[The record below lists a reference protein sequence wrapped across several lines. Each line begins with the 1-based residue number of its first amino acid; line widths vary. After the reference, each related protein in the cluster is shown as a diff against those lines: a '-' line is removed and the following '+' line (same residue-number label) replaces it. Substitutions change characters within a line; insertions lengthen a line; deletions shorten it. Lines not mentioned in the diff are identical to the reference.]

1 MSILAFCLCLLDAT
15 LTIVPCLVP
24 LRITGSTMRRDEYTV
39 RASLMPNRPLL
50 ALLLD
55 SLRSQALT
63 TPAFSNSS
71 PLLLPAQVLAQ
82 MAHIVG
88 SWMMPGAHAGRLFEK
103 LVCGDAFVVLCGE
116 RAVGSITTRCH
127 LHFFLLLLHNL
138 SRSQRQLLMSLL
150 TYVSSSCAAC

>member
-1 MSILAFCLCLLDAT
+1 MFILAFCLCLLDAT
-15 LTIVPCLVP
+15 LTIVPCLMP

-39 RASLMPNRPLL
+39 RASHAQPPLL
-50 ALLLD
+50 ALLLN

-63 TPAFSNSS
+63 TPASSTSS
-71 PLLLPAQVLAQ
+71 PLLLSAQVLAQ

-127 LHFFLLLLHNL
+127 LHFSLLLLHNL
-138 SRSQRQLLMSLL
+138 SHSQRQLLISML